1 MKKLANLFYLC
12 AMVCCAMMCVL
23 TLVIG
28 RTDVFVVFLVFE
40 AILMLGLIGDAII
53 ENRARTLAIKRA
65 LNEHKILTG
74 ELEDSE
80 KARKAFEQ
88 ELHQMDVLIR
98 RQAET
103 IRNMQA
109 LLTE

>member
-1 MKKLANLFYLC
+1 
-12 AMVCCAMMCVL
+12 MCVCSFL
-23 TLVIG
+23 IG
-28 RTDVFVVFLVFE
+28 RMDVFMVFLVFE
-40 AILMLGLIGDAII
+40 VILVLGLIGDAII

-74 ELEDSE
+74 GLEDSE